1 MAGRSDACGVEAS
14 GAIDFQYDQEW
25 LDWAHAIPVSLS
37 LPLREDRYI
46 GDPVI
51 AVFDNLLPDNDDI
64 RKRLAEKARADGT
77 DAYSLLAAIG
87 RDAALRIQLVDAAGV
102 ITALDL
108 PATATR
114 LLVEALREMGEGRA
128 VALLPM
134 EIELTTQ
141 QAADL
146 LNMSRPFVVGLIE
159 SGVLPA
165 RMVGNQRR
173 VPLQDVLAYKADNKA
188 RRKTA
193 LDELTG
199 LDEQSGLR

>member
-1 MAGRSDACGVEAS
+1 MARHHTDPTVPS
-14 GAIDFQYDQEW
+14 DQEAM
-25 LDWAHAIPVSLS
+25 LAREVSRALAD
-37 LPLREDRYI
+37 RE
-46 GDPVI
+46 
-51 AVFDNLLPDNDDI
+51 
-64 RKRLAEKARADGT
+64 
-77 DAYSLLAAIG
+77 AA
-87 RDAALRIQLVDAAGV
+87 DAALRIQLVDAAGA

-193 LDELTG
+193 LDELTD

>member
-1 MAGRSDACGVEAS
+1 MTRHHTDPTVPS
-14 GAIDFQYDQEW
+14 DQEAM
-25 LDWAHAIPVSLS
+25 LAREVSRALAD
-37 LPLREDRYI
+37 RE
-46 GDPVI
+46 
-51 AVFDNLLPDNDDI
+51 
-64 RKRLAEKARADGT
+64 
-77 DAYSLLAAIG
+77 AA
-87 RDAALRIQLVDAAGV
+87 DAALRIQLVDAAGA

-114 LLVEALREMGEGRA
+114 LLVEVLREMGEGRA

-193 LDELTG
+193 LDELTD

>member
-1 MAGRSDACGVEAS
+1 MTTSANAS
-14 GAIDFQYDQEW
+14 
-25 LDWAHAIPVSLS
+25 L
-37 LPLREDRYI
+37 
-46 GDPVI
+46 
-51 AVFDNLLPDNDDI
+51 N
-64 RKRLAEKARADGT
+64 ADGT

-87 RDAALRIQLVDAAGV
+87 RDAALRIQLVDAAGA